1 MNLYRYYWD
10 GGIWNVYAETLDEA
24 RQLVFDIDRI
34 PYDIMQI
41 DNVHMEVND
50 EKEIETIK
58 SKQGA
63 TVVSQTNAGEAVGY
77 EASGLERLVV

>member
-1 MNLYRYYWD
+1 M
-10 GGIWNVYAETLDEA
+10 YAETLDEA

-50 EKEIETIK
+50 EEEIETIK